1 MRQPSFSSLIS
12 VGGYLRSLEK
22 VARPPF
28 CFRDAQ
34 YYFSVLTLF
43 FYMTVCPLVT
53 AWNFRHTQ
61 PFHFHYFFKPPSGTL
76 IPRVKKIII
85 ITTRRQHIDP
95 MVQRQAN
102 GLDVTVADTYAESHI
117 GNTATEA
124 GAAANQATANK
135 IAK

>member
-53 AWNFRHTQ
+53 AWNLDIPSLFI
-61 PFHFHYFFKPPSGTL
+61 FAKFFFKSPSGTL
-76 IPRVKKIII
+76 IPRVQKIII
-85 ITTRRQHIDP
+85 ILYARTFKNTW
-95 MVQRQAN
+95 
-102 GLDVTVADTYAESHI
+102 TVAS
-117 GNTATEA
+117 
-124 GAAANQATANK
+124 
-135 IAK
+135 